1 MNFEWRFVVNESYP
15 VIVKT
20 YNLTLWYIKK
30 LNSLPKNH
38 RYTLGEKIQNTLINL
53 LLILSDTIYSKD
65 KKTLLQKANKEI
77 EKLRLLTR
85 LLRDLKIIST
95 DNFRFI
101 TSSLDEVG
109 QMVGGWMK
117 SSYV

>member
-1 MNFEWRFVVNESYP
+1 MNKDYP

-38 RYTLGEKIQNTLINL
+38 RYTLGEKIQNTLLNL
-53 LLILSDTIYSKD
+53 LLILSDTIYSRE
-65 KKTLLQKANKEI
+65 KKPLLQKANKEI

-85 LLRDLKIIST
+85 LLKDLAILST

-101 TSSLDEVG
+101 SKSIDEIG
-109 QMVGGWMK
+109 QMVGGWMR
-117 SSYV
+117 STNV

>member
-1 MNFEWRFVVNESYP
+1 MKESYP

-30 LNSLPKNH
+30 LSTLPKNH
-38 RYTLGEKIQNTLINL
+38 RYTLGEKIQNTLLNI
-53 LLILSDTIYSKD
+53 LLILSDTIYSKE
-65 KKTLLQKANKEI
+65 KKVLLQKANKEI

-85 LLRDLKIIST
+85 LLKDLAIISN

-101 TSSLDEVG
+101 TSSINEIG
-109 QMVGGWMK
+109 QMVGGWMR
-117 SSYV
+117 SV

>member
-1 MNFEWRFVVNESYP
+1 MNQDYP

-30 LNSLPKNH
+30 LNTLPKNH
-38 RYTLGEKIQNTLINL
+38 RYTLGEKIQNTLLNL
-53 LLILSDTIYSKD
+53 LLILSDTIYSKE
-65 KKTLLQKANKEI
+65 KKPLLQKANKEI

-85 LLRDLKIIST
+85 LLKDLAIIST

-101 TSSLDEVG
+101 VSSINEIG

-117 SSYV
+117 SSHA

>member
-1 MNFEWRFVVNESYP
+1 MNQDYP

-30 LNSLPKNH
+30 LNTLPKNH
-38 RYTLGEKIQNTLINL
+38 RYTLGEKIQNTLLNL
-53 LLILSDTIYSKD
+53 LLILSDAIYSKE
-65 KKTLLQKANKEI
+65 KKPLLHKANKEI

-85 LLRDLKIIST
+85 LLKDLTIIST

-101 TSSLDEVG
+101 VSSVNEIG

-117 SSYV
+117 SSHV

>member
-1 MNFEWRFVVNESYP
+1 MNEDYP

-38 RYTLGEKIQNTLINL
+38 RYTLGEKIQNSLLNL
-53 LLILSDTIYSKD
+53 LLILSDTIYSKE
-65 KKTLLQKANKEI
+65 KKPLLQKANKEL
-77 EKLRLLTR
+77 EKLRLLTK
-85 LLRDLKIIST
+85 LLKDLTIIST

-101 TSSLDEVG
+101 TSSINEIG
-109 QMVGGWMK
+109 QMLGGWIR
-117 SSYV
+117 SVRV

>member
-1 MNFEWRFVVNESYP
+1 MNQDYP

-38 RYTLGEKIQNTLINL
+38 RYTLGEKIQNTLLNL
-53 LLILSDTIYSKD
+53 LLILSDTIYSKE
-65 KKTLLQKANKEI
+65 KKPLLQKANKEI

-85 LLRDLKIIST
+85 LLKDLAIIST

-101 TSSLDEVG
+101 VSSINEIG

-117 SSYV
+117 SSHA

>member
-1 MNFEWRFVVNESYP
+1 MNQDYP

-38 RYTLGEKIQNTLINL
+38 RYTLGEKIQNTLLNL
-53 LLILSDTIYSKD
+53 LLILSDTIYSKE
-65 KKTLLQKANKEI
+65 KKPLLQKANKEI

-85 LLRDLKIIST
+85 LLKDLAIIST

-101 TSSLDEVG
+101 VSSINEIG

-117 SSYV
+117 SSHV

>member
-1 MNFEWRFVVNESYP
+1 MNQDYP

-30 LNSLPKNH
+30 LDSLPKNH
-38 RYTLGEKIQNTLINL
+38 RYTLGEKIQNTLLNL
-53 LLILSDTIYSKD
+53 LLILSDAIYSKD
-65 KKTLLQKANKEI
+65 KKPLLQKANKEI

-85 LLRDLKIIST
+85 LLKDLTIISI

-101 TSSLDEVG
+101 TSSINEIG
-109 QMVGGWMK
+109 QMIGGWMR
-117 SSYV
+117 SSHV

>member
-1 MNFEWRFVVNESYP
+1 LNSGYP

-20 YNLTLWYIKK
+20 YNLTLWYIQK

-38 RYTLGEKIQNTLINL
+38 RYTIGEKIQNTLLNL

-65 KKTLLQKANKEI
+65 KKPLLQKANKEI

-85 LLRDLKIIST
+85 LLKDLTIIST

-101 TSSLDEVG
+101 TSSVDEIG
-109 QMVGGWMK
+109 QMVGGWMR
-117 SSYV
+117 SSHV

>member
-1 MNFEWRFVVNESYP
+1 MNQEYP

-30 LNSLPKNH
+30 LNTLPKNH
-38 RYTLGEKIQNTLINL
+38 RYTLGEKIQNTLLNL
-53 LLILSDTIYSKD
+53 LLILSDTIYSKE
-65 KKTLLQKANKEI
+65 KKPLLQKANKEI

-85 LLRDLKIIST
+85 LLKDLTIIST

-101 TSSLDEVG
+101 VASINEIG

-117 SSYV
+117 SSHV